1 MKKQN
6 ETWDGYLA
14 NKQVRPKLYNV
25 TLRRKRDGTFEIV
38 SRGAQMLNVVNEYKH
53 DMVTVNAR
61 SLAKALRNNGIVAK

>member
-38 SRGAQMLNVVNEYKH
+38 PLGAQMLNVVNEYKH

-61 SLAKALRNNGIVAK
+61 SLAKALRDNGIVAK

>member
-1 MKKQN
+1 M
-6 ETWDGYLA
+6 A

>member
-25 TLRRKRDGTFEIV
+25 TLRRLRDGTFEIV
-38 SRGAQMLNVVNEYKH
+38 GRGAQMLNVVNEYRQ

-61 SLAKALRNNGIVAK
+61 SLAKALRSNGVVAK

>member
-38 SRGAQMLNVVNEYKH
+38 SRGAQMLDVVNEYKH

>member
-14 NKQVRPKLYNV
+14 NKQVRPKLFNV
-25 TLRRKRDGTFEIV
+25 TLQRKKDGSFEIV
-38 SRGAQMLNVVNEYKH
+38 SRGAQMLNVVNEHKQ

-61 SLAKALRNNGIVAK
+61 ALAKALRESGVVAK

>member
-38 SRGAQMLNVVNEYKH
+38 PLGAQMLNVVNEYKH